1 LANDTNYGH
10 KNIVVR
16 DLTLKGL
23 GQESGLLQC
32 CVGIK
37 LRQLD
42 GGLFYKIKVEG
53 FSWHGIWMVYKQQN
67 ATSGGSDTVKNVR
80 ISNSQIINNKGNGVT
95 IDSPSS
101 ENVIDN
107 NTISGNNSGTGED
120 NYLKSGGAVSLSMD
134 EDGAVSQNKI
144 LNNNI
149 SNNGFR
155 GISVMARNNITAIA
169 QKVIPNNAIC
179 NNIVQNNGEH
189 AIVDANSEDS
199 IYIANQISGDNGKV
213 YTGSFPY
220 YDQSITRWDNTPGNT
235 STAMIE
241 DESPTASNPDC
252 KIKDKL
258 QTIPAAPT
266 KPEAYVQTKTILSLL
281 PHFEVKALAASMSAT
296 PSASVAP
303 SGASYR
309 LAETQE
315 GLAQANWVSYTSSPI
330 VTNFSVSNTPGPK
343 QIWVEFRSPAGQVI
357 TDHLNAFDL
366 LAPAPVV
373 TGVNCTLDLTNKNLK
388 IQVLGTNLGAQK
400 GTLTANGTTLETAS
414 WDNTTVVGL
423 LTTTATQ
430 TGQKYSVIIRRA
442 DTLQSTAQSC
452 QVNTSTISLGA
463 RVFCRA
469 EGQFDVSN
477 VKVTIAPI
485 ETPEKTIEETATID
499 KDGTIQGIKTKLQSG
514 KQYIISAKGPN
525 TLRRNTVVTAQE
537 GTTVAN
543 TSDGKPF
550 ILPIGD
556 IAPST
561 PDGQIN
567 GLDLP
572 DDLKRFLRGFA
583 IYLEKREF

>member
-1 LANDTNYGH
+1 
-10 KNIVVR
+10 
-16 DLTLKGL
+16 
-23 GQESGLLQC
+23 
-32 CVGIK
+32 
-37 LRQLD
+37 
-42 GGLFYKIKVEG
+42 
-53 FSWHGIWMVYKQQN
+53 MVYKQQN

-430 TGQKYSVIIRRA
+430 TGQKYSGIILRVRR
-442 DTLQSTAQSC
+442 
-452 QVNTSTISLGA
+452 
-463 RVFCRA
+463 
-469 EGQFDVSN
+469 
-477 VKVTIAPI
+477 
-485 ETPEKTIEETATID
+485 
-499 KDGTIQGIKTKLQSG
+499 
-514 KQYIISAKGPN
+514 
-525 TLRRNTVVTAQE
+525 RR
-537 GTTVAN
+537 
-543 TSDGKPF
+543 
-550 ILPIGD
+550 
-556 IAPST
+556 
-561 PDGQIN
+561 
-567 GLDLP
+567 
-572 DDLKRFLRGFA
+572 
-583 IYLEKREF
+583 